1 MAKPPDPQ
9 ALPLPSGM
17 PARERPPRMHAGRG
31 ARRAPQNGGSRP
43 LFSRSIIQA
52 SASCWCAYS
61 GVATSAL
68 GCMRRRSPLSV
79 PASISAPA
87 AASRSGAQCPAAPGR
102 AAAKCAGLHG
112 SWRRAVL
119 RRCAAAS
126 TAAAAEVRSAALAQG
141 RGRDMRPPARVR
153 RRPGRSVAAGPAR
166 THWRRAGPANP
177 RPRAGSC
184 APRPPRPPRRR
195 PDCRCAG
202 SPGTPV
208 TRRARSHRPALTG
221 DQRDARRLTTRAATP
236 RGQPWG
242 QCRFNGLVQGT
253 VAPLPLP
260 PMQRWQPLHHQE
272 SMCAARV
279 GRRAHQRRA
288 HALNQARRR
297 RAARARASRQ
307 RQRHIRAVQAHAGA
321 RQGPG
326 HGLLLLGRSVD
337 IPGGSRAARQGPGRA
352 GGAAASG
359 GSVLLLHSRAR
370 QRQRGARALRPNT
383 ERAARCAH
391 RSSGIVKW
399 LLRGA
404 AAGEAGGW
412 ALCQRGSAC
421 SGGHLLAWV
430 TSPSR

>member
-1 MAKPPDPQ
+1 MPGRAGQGGRKARGAAWQPATSGAA
-9 ALPLPSGM
+9 ALRCSRHGGCCRGAQRCPG
-17 PARERPPRMHAGRG
+17 AGAG
-31 ARRAPQNGGSRP
+31 ARRA
-43 LFSRSIIQA
+43 
-52 SASCWCAYS
+52 
-61 GVATSAL
+61 
-68 GCMRRRSPLSV
+68 
-79 PASISAPA
+79 
-87 AASRSGAQCPAAPGR
+87 
-102 AAAKCAGLHG
+102 
-112 SWRRAVL
+112 
-119 RRCAAAS
+119 AAS
-126 TAAAAEVRSAALAQG
+126 TR
-141 RGRDMRPPARVR
+141 R
-153 RRPGRSVAAGPAR
+153 RRPGRSVTAGPAR
-166 THWRRAGPANP
+166 THWRRAGPASP

-202 SPGTPV
+202 NPGTPV

-279 GRRAHQRRA
+279 GRRAHRRRA

-297 RAARARASRQ
+297 RAAQARASRQ

-326 HGLLLLGRSVD
+326 RVLLVLRRSVD

-370 QRQRGARALRPNT
+370 QRQRGAQALRPNT
-383 ERAARCAH
+383 ERAARA
-391 RSSGIVKW
+391 RTGP
-399 LLRGA
+399 
-404 AAGEAGGW
+404 AG
-412 ALCQRGSAC
+412 S
-421 SGGHLLAWV
+421 
-430 TSPSR
+430 